1 MCSQAVQLD
10 ACGLKAGGGLSESM
24 ARFGA
29 YSSVLIG

>member
-1 MCSQAVQLD
+1 MCSQAVHLD

>member
-24 ARFGA
+24 A
-29 YSSVLIG
+29 